1 MGGSVYFITLSY
13 INPIS
18 FQFKYA
24 IINTYSD
31 TQPQFIASNYITCLP
46 RWSLVKIRDDTNGN
60 NKNNNNGMQLKRLVG
75 TGITTSSSSLNE
87 AGFVNPTSFDQL
99 WWPMDMHQIQIRPTI
114 DVLLKKGF
122 HTNIMAGMQVRIPP
136 SSSANGIEWYN
147 YGLHS
152 QPLAYRWTNI
162 PMIYETNFKVQL
174 YLGNM
179 KQEEEEEQQPVES
192 INNKNNKK

>member
-1 MGGSVYFITLSY
+1 MVAHGY
-13 INPIS
+13 
-18 FQFKYA
+18 
-24 IINTYSD
+24 
-31 TQPQFIASNYITCLP
+31 ASN
-46 RWSLVKIRDDTNGN
+46 TN
-60 NKNNNNGMQLKRLVG
+60 
-75 TGITTSSSSLNE
+75 TTHNRC
-87 AGFVNPTSFDQL
+87 
-99 WWPMDMHQIQIRPTI
+99 II
-114 DVLLKKGF
+114 KKGF
-122 HTNIMAGMQVRIPP
+122 PTNIMAGMQVRIPP

-192 INNKNNKK
+192 INNKNNKNSIKWISLERHKRIMENEKKSV